1 MKPLSFQLRV
11 LLTLGAF
18 LIVIEIV
25 NLITGNSLN
34 QFGVYPRSLSHLP
47 YIFIA
52 PFLHG
57 TPSHLMANFIPLLL
71 FMWLSMQW
79 GKRTFLI
86 ATASALIIG
95 GLGVW
100 IFGRSATHIGASG
113 MVYGYFG
120 FLVLAGFKSKKV
132 KYLLISIIVAIVYGG
147 MLVGILPTS
156 RFISFE
162 YHLFGFLGGL
172 FAAWH
177 WAP

>member
-25 NLITGNSLN
+25 NLVTGNSLN

-47 YIFIA
+47 YIFTA

-71 FMWLSMQW
+71 FMWLTMQW

-100 IFGRSATHIGASG
+100 IFGRSAMVRTTSECGCTGA
-113 MVYGYFG
+113 
-120 FLVLAGFKSKKV
+120 KC
-132 KYLLISIIVAIVYGG
+132 
-147 MLVGILPTS
+147 
-156 RFISFE
+156 
-162 YHLFGFLGGL
+162 
-172 FAAWH
+172 
-177 WAP
+177 

>member
-100 IFGRSATHIGASG
+100 IFGRSAMHIGASG

-120 FLVLAGFKSKKV
+120 FLVLAGFKSKKI

-177 WAP
+177 WAR